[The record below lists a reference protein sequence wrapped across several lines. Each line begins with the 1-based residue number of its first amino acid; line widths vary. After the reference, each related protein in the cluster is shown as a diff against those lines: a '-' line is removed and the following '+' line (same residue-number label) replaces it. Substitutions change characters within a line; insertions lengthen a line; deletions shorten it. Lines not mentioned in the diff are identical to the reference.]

1 MGAELDLHRIR
12 AEPIRLP
19 NSLHRF
25 LTRLRV
31 ESIDEHDAVE
41 VIGFMLHAPREQVAP
56 LERYRLP
63 MHVHALGDNAACAFA
78 FER

>member
-12 AEPIRLP
+12 AEPVRLP

-31 ESIDEHDAVE
+31 ESIDEHDAVQ
-41 VIGFMLHAPREQVAP
+41 VVGFMLHAPREQGAGQAS
-56 LERYRLP
+56 
-63 MHVHALGDNAACAFA
+63 ALGDAAAHLDRKRLGRL
-78 FER
+78 E

>member
-31 ESIDEHDAVE
+31 ESIDEHDAVQ
-41 VIGFMLHAPREQVAP
+41 VVGFMLHAPREQVAS
-56 LERYRLP
+56 LERYWFP
-63 MHVHALGDNAACAFA
+63 MHVHALGDNAACALA